1 MPNGALQTPDTN
13 PSGWNVET
21 LKQFVTTAINDVG
34 SHASALR
41 QADNEKYELMRQADD
56 LRYQQRFDASEQALQ
71 AASLAAK
78 EAVAAALASTKEAVS
93 AASIAAE
100 KSVAAAMAA
109 SEKAIEKA
117 ENAQHAHNLVQ
128 NEWRAT
134 VNDLT
139 QTVAAN
145 ARHESEALVRALSST
160 TEQAIRGLG
169 EKMTEANRRLDRA
182 EGRDS
187 GVYSMFAIG
196 LAVIGMLIGLSS
208 LAMNFLHRI

>member
-1 MPNGALQTPDTN
+1 M
-13 PSGWNVET
+13 
-21 LKQFVTTAINDVG
+21 
-34 SHASALR
+34 
-41 QADNEKYELMRQADD
+41 
-56 LRYQQRFDASEQALQ
+56 
-71 AASLAAK
+71 
-78 EAVAAALASTKEAVS
+78 AVMISS
-93 AASIAAE
+93 
-100 KSVAAAMAA
+100 SVAAAMAA

-145 ARHESEALVRALSST
+145 ARHESEALVKALSST